1 MNTHKLGLAAI
12 ATAVAISAAPVAQ
25 AATIPFSETITQNFG
40 TDAGHVAP
48 IYGKG
53 GTVAADYVTVLDRND
68 STGNRFYHEISF
80 GDLVYETISSLT
92 VKLKVADAA
101 YKKGF
106 LGLPAE
112 EWFVYGSK
120 NGGTNQPDRDTLG
133 SKLNGND
140 WSVTLTTGSV
150 LTQAIAA
157 GKMAFW
163 FGDEGYEKNDF
174 KLFSA
179 TVTIEGQAEAPAA
192 VPLPAAGFLLVGALG
207 GLAAMRRRKR
217 AAA

>member
-40 TDAGHVAP
+40 KNAGHVEP
-48 IYGKG
+48 VYGKG
-53 GTVAADYVTVLDRND
+53 GLADNYVTVLDRLD
-68 STGNRFYHEISF
+68 TTGNRFYHEISF

-92 VKLKVADAA
+92 LTLKVADAA
-101 YKKGF
+101 YRSAWIF
-106 LGLPAE
+106 PVE
-112 EWFVYGSK
+112 DWRVYGSN
-120 NGGTNQPDRDTLG
+120 NGGTNEQDRSELG
-133 SKLNGND
+133 SKITGND
-140 WSVTLTTGSV
+140 WSMTLTSGSV
-150 LTQAIAA
+150 LTQALAA

-163 FGDEGYEKNDF
+163 FGDKGGVENDF

-179 TVTIEGQAEAPAA
+179 SVTIEGQAEAPAP

-207 GLAAMRRRKR
+207 GLAAMRRRK

>member
-1 MNTHKLGLAAI
+1 MNTHKIGLAAI
-12 ATAVAISAAPVAQ
+12 ATAMAISAAPVAQ

-40 TDAGHVAP
+40 TNAGHVAP

-53 GTVAADYVTVLDRND
+53 GTMAPSYVTVLDKND

-80 GDLVYETISSLT
+80 GDLVYETVSSLT
-92 VKLKVADAA
+92 LTLKVADAA
-101 YKKGF
+101 YKF
-106 LGLPAE
+106 FIE
-112 EWFVYGSK
+112 DWRVFGSK
-120 NGGTNQPDRDTLG
+120 NGGTSTSDRQQLGDKITGDT
-133 SKLNGND
+133 
-140 WSVTLTTGSV
+140 WSVTLTSGAV
-150 LTQAIAA
+150 LTQALAA

-163 FGDEGYEKNDF
+163 FGEETFGSDDF

-179 TVTIEGQAEAPAA
+179 SVTVEGQAQDLAP

-207 GLAAMRRRKR
+207 GLAAMRRRK